1 MKLFRDAY
9 PTITIFPRS
18 SLKKWRELVHPD
30 ALKFLY
36 EQTLHLLNLPNYP
49 DDQQELLKKGE
60 YLISHDQ
67 MFSL

>member
-30 ALKFLY
+30 AMKFLY
-36 EQTLHLLNLPNYP
+36 AQTLHLQNLPII
-49 DDQQELLKKGE
+49 LM
-60 YLISHDQ
+60 ISRS
-67 MFSL
+67 FSK